1 MLVLPRVS
9 LTGPN
14 SLLILFSILPR
25 RRRRQPNAELTC
37 KAVLAKQGWR
47 EVCHDKGKLRD
58 KGRCQVELDV
68 LRSFFNSFE
77 ADIGRFGM
85 FDSNVLLLVL
95 SDIQQK

>member
-1 MLVLPRVS
+1 MVINSIVKQDYRS
-9 LTGPN
+9 SC
-14 SLLILFSILPR
+14 SLLGPKGQS
-25 RRRRQPNAELTC
+25 NAELTC

-47 EVCHDKGKLRD
+47 EVCHDKGKPRD
-58 KGRCQVELDV
+58 KGRRQVELDV

-85 FDSNVLLLVL
+85 FDSTILLLVL